1 MAQLDDMLPL
11 ADAALLTGITAHT
24 LKQQAE
30 RGRLQARK
38 LAGRW
43 LTTRQWLA
51 EYLEAHARKN
61 HQRNRAPVALAGST
75 AGEGAGCHAE

>member
-43 LTTRQWLA
+43 LTTHKWLA
-51 EYLEAHARKN
+51 EYLAAHARKN
-61 HQRNRAPVALAGST
+61 HQGKQQPMAPVGSA
-75 AGEGAGCHAE
+75 AGEGGRCDAE